1 MISARAAACIALL
14 TVFVGVR
21 PSSAGALDEAVER
34 YRPFLTEGIGD
45 ALAGAR
51 LLRDRARASDLAGAK
66 AAWISARAGW
76 ERSEV
81 FTAGFVPELDA
92 LIDAWP
98 NADSGF
104 HAIEAKLFGVGQ
116 TGVGKDAEALIKNL
130 DDLHDKLRNMPLT
143 AQGLLDGTVRLA
155 YEVGESK
162 ADGGESRISGTSL
175 DDIRNNVAGIDFAY
189 RTLFADAL
197 KAVDAK
203 LDEQTESR
211 IAQLKSVVAAPDL
224 THVDTFQLRRAS
236 EELAVALQMASASL
250 GLQRPTLEAQTR

>member
-45 ALAGAR
+45 ALASAR
-51 LLRDRARASDLAGAK
+51 LLRDRAGASDLAGAK
-66 AAWISARAGW
+66 AAWMSARAGW

-116 TGVGKDAEALIKNL
+116 TDVGKDAEALIKNL

-203 LDEQTESR
+203 VDEQTESR